1 MKLTLCNKHTG
12 EITTAELTCTHP
24 ASSYGQAVIVLPDGE
39 ALGTAD
45 FALNYR
51 AKQGGATDQ
60 EHQAAVAA
68 MTAAGYLSRR

>member
-1 MKLTLCNKHTG
+1 MKLTLCHKKTG
-12 EITTAELTCTHP
+12 ALLSAELTCDHP
-24 ASSYGQAVIVLPDGE
+24 SSSYGLAVVVLPDGE

-60 EHQAAVAA
+60 EHQAALAA
-68 MTAAGYLSRR
+68 LALAGY

>member
-1 MKLTLCNKHTG
+1 MRITLCNRHTG
-12 EITTAELTCTHP
+12 AILSAELTCAHP
-24 ASSYGQAVIVLPDGE
+24 SSSYSQPVIVLPTGE

-51 AKQGGATDQ
+51 AKQGGATDE

-68 MTAAGYLSRR
+68 MTAAGY